1 MKITSKR
8 AIKKPI
14 LGTSFKKK
22 FKVSGIQYSRN
33 FNITL
38 VNPIL
43 IIQSSDQK
51 IYIILNF
58 SRYLLL

>member
-43 IIQSSDQK
+43 IIQSPD
-51 IYIILNF
+51 
-58 SRYLLL
+58 